1 MSDLVPMKLS
11 VRGRRIRH
19 KKRKLEI
26 IKTYKTHEV
35 KSVECSVV
43 HNGRASIL
51 LLDVETPSSHIRFN
65 LKTTTVVKLVGN
77 FSHGEYP
84 YQIRWK
90 MGKLRYKLRVNQLS
104 LCSTLIALN
113 RQFCIRHII

>member
-11 VRGRRIRH
+11 VRGRQIRH

-26 IKTYKTHEV
+26 KKIYKCHEV
-35 KSVECSVV
+35 EGVKCSVV
-43 HNGRASIL
+43 HNGREHIL

-77 FSHGEYP
+77 FTHALAQARPTNCGAS
-84 YQIRWK
+84 
-90 MGKLRYKLRVNQLS
+90 LS
-104 LCSTLIALN
+104 ECM
-113 RQFCIRHII
+113 HISMIVHSY